1 MKQCQTNSRIPKYLP
16 DGCNAAHKTGTMTRV
31 ANDAG
36 IVYTP
41 AGDFILSLFYNGN
54 VASEE
59 EYNANA
65 TGRLGDEL
73 LANLARDICLAFMV

>member
-1 MKQCQTNSRIPKYLP
+1 MPLWSNI
-16 DGCNAAHKTGTMTRV
+16 
-31 ANDAG
+31 AG

-65 TGRLGDEL
+65 KGRLGDEL
-73 LANLARDICLAFMV
+73 LATLSRDICAAFMA